1 MWDKCGTSEVSQ
13 LSHLSH
19 SPYGRVSGTVGQKHP
34 GPPVPLVDQVGTR
47 FFMCRPFISITA
59 ATVPPD
65 ARSASTAS
73 SVTRMAGKCHGLP
86 APRNCGRRSGRSKLM
101 AHKPVSYCVEAGC
114 RAKAVRGGRCG
125 AHAREAWGGASRR
138 EGTTT
143 ERGYGARHRRRR
155 ASELAAEPWCY
166 VCGMRPAV
174 AIDHVVPLAQ
184 GGDDTDENRM
194 PICRSCHSAKT
205 QWETRHAWEFAG
217 SSGRHKIDKVR
228 QTIKKRG
235 GF

>member
-1 MWDKCGTSEVSQ
+1 VRLGLDRRRAISEG
-13 LSHLSH
+13 L
-19 SPYGRVSGTVGQKHP
+19 R
-34 GPPVPLVDQVGTR
+34 
-47 FFMCRPFISITA
+47 A
-59 ATVPPD
+59 AAESRA
-65 ARSASTAS
+65 ARLAREREARKRLEERKAQDESEGDEVA
-73 SVTRMAGKCHGLP
+73 R
-86 APRNCGRRSGRSKLM
+86 
-101 AHKPVSYCVEAGC
+101 KPVSYCVEAGC

-143 ERGYGARHRRRR
+143 ERGYGAVHRRRR
-155 ASELAAEPWCY
+155 AAELAAEPWCY
-166 VCGMRPAV
+166 VCGVEPAV
-174 AIDHVVPLAQ
+174 AIDHVLPLAQ